1 MKERFSRMSGFQKFI
16 LIALVVMAAGFGLL
30 YIHTIRREGYQYYDG
45 LLIPSQENGNTVWSG
60 VAEGRKVSFTVH
72 PDKSV
77 EYRWGDSI
85 YGPYTVKEDPSAV
98 RTLNKSLTGIEIRR
112 GETVIFRGG
121 MEKLSYGEGDYYH
134 LIWENGTPYSGIT
147 ISTGTGVVMDEKGQ
161 ILDVHEP
168 DVYTIVSMMYG
179 PVLTHRG
186 HAGFWFLGL
195 LCSFIL
201 ALSVLYADDIFRWN
215 IRWTV
220 RGAEDAQPTDYAVT
234 IRGLSWIVVLIVVLA
249 LYVTGL
255 RLW

>member
-16 LIALVVMAAGFGLL
+16 LIALAVMAAGFGLL

-45 LLIPSQENGNTVWSG
+45 LLFPSQENGKTVWSG

-77 EYRWGDSI
+77 ECRRGDKT

-121 MEKLSYGEGDYYH
+121 MEKHSYEEGYYYH
-134 LIWENGTPYSGIT
+134 LEWEDGTPYSAMM
-147 ISTGTGVVMDEKGQ
+147 ISTGTGLVKDERGQ
-161 ILDVHEP
+161 VFDAYEP
-168 DVYTIVSMMYG
+168 SVYTIVSMMYG
-179 PVLTHRG
+179 PNLTHRG

-195 LCSFIL
+195 LCSFFT
-201 ALSVLYADDIFRWN
+201 ALSVLYADEIFRWN
-215 IRWTV
+215 IRRTV
-220 RGAEDAQPTDYAVT
+220 RGAEDAEPTDYYLTSRA
-234 IRGLSWIVVLIVVLA
+234 IVWTVILIVILT
-249 LYVTGL
+249 LYITGL
-255 RLW
+255 KLW

>member
-1 MKERFSRMSGFQKFI
+1 MKERFRSTSGFQKFI
-16 LIALVVMAAGFGLL
+16 LIALAVMAAGFGLL

-60 VAEGRKVSFTVH
+60 AAEGRKVSFTVY

-77 EYRWGDSI
+77 EYRRGDSI

-121 MEKLSYGEGDYYH
+121 MQKRSYGEGDYYH

-195 LCSFIL
+195 LCSFIT
-201 ALSVLYADDIFRWN
+201 ALSVLYDDEIFRWN
-215 IRWTV
+215 IRRTV
-220 RGAEDAQPTDYAVT
+220 RGAEDAQPTDYYLTSRA
-234 IRGLSWIVVLIVVLA
+234 IVWTVILIVILVI
-249 LYVTGL
+249 YVKGL